1 VPRQR
6 DALPCW
12 EIGTCDGS
20 NDSTRKGISGIKLPH
35 AAAAM
40 AAVFDDPSLVSCAG
54 LLPVLALADPAGLST
69 LAGAHL
75 SVLGDKGSNAGL
87 KVA

>member
-1 VPRQR
+1 
-6 DALPCW
+6 
-12 EIGTCDGS
+12 
-20 NDSTRKGISGIKLPH
+20 
-35 AAAAM
+35 M